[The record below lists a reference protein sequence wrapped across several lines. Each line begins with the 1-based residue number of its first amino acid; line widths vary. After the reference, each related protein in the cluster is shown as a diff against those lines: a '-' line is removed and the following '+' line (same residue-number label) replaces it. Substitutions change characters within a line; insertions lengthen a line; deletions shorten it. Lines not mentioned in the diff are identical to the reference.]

1 MYNSKPTRL
10 IKKQKRNVIDNV
22 FVNFFNKKIN
32 SGDLFGKIY
41 DDLSNFVD
49 IKDKNNKQRENLK

>member
-32 SGDLFGKIY
+32 SGDLFDKIY
-41 DDLSNFVD
+41 DNLSNFVD

>member
-32 SGDLFGKIY
+32 SGDLFDKIY

>member
-10 IKKQKRNVIDNV
+10 IKKQKPNVMDNV

-32 SGDLFGKIY
+32 SGNLFDKIY
-41 DDLSNFVD
+41 DHLSNFVD
-49 IKDKNNKQRENLK
+49 IKDKNNKQRESLK